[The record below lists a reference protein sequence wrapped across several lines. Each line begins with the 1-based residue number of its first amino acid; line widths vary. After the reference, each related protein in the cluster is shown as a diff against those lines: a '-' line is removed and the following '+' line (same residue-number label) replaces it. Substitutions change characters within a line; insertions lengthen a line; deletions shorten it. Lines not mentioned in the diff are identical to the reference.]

1 MTTPQAEPTD
11 TARAALL
18 LSNRLTRLEVGP
30 LKAREF
36 WSLVDRTDALGIDL
50 GKLLSEP
57 SLCDSVATDDVPA
70 DRLRSL
76 LDAMRAFAFEVERLD
91 EAGVHLLAA
100 LDTRFPPMLRDRMG
114 HGCPPHLFAAG
125 AVDGL
130 GLPALSI
137 VGQADGGDW
146 AHDVARRAVAAAV
159 VAGWSIATPDSSDA
173 SDLAATT
180 IGEALACDAALVAL
194 AAAGINQIAR
204 EPALRRL
211 VQSNAICLASP
222 FAPDASASGATVRA
236 RNSMLHA
243 LGSLTLVVSCAD
255 GTGPTWAAA
264 REAVERE
271 PGSVVIVVDAQAPAG
286 NVALADL
293 GAQRLDTID
302 GLHGLLV

>member
-1 MTTPQAEPTD
+1 MTASDANQTD

-18 LSNRLTRLEVGP
+18 LSNRLTRLDVAP

-36 WSLVDRTDALGIDL
+36 WSLIDRTDALGIDL
-50 GKLLSEP
+50 GSLLREP
-57 SLCDSVATDDVPA
+57 SLCDSVAADDVPA
-70 DRLRSL
+70 DRLRAL

-100 LDTRFPPMLRDRMG
+100 LDPRFPSMLRDRMG

-125 AVDGL
+125 AVDAL
-130 GLPALSI
+130 ALPTLSI
-137 VGQADGGDW
+137 VGDVDGGDW
-146 AHDVARRAVAAAV
+146 ADDVARRAVAAAV
-159 VAGWSIATPDSSDA
+159 VAGWAVAIADSSDVT
-173 SDLAATT
+173 DLAASA
-180 IGEALACDAALVAL
+180 IDEALACEAAVVAL
-194 AAAGINQIAR
+194 AAAGINQVAR

-222 FAPDASASGATVRA
+222 FAPDASASGAAVRA

-264 REAVERE
+264 FEAVERE
-271 PGSVVIVVDAQAPAG
+271 PGSVVTVVDADAPAG
-286 NVALADL
+286 NRALADL
-293 GAQRLDTID
+293 GAQRLDAID
-302 GLHGLLV
+302 GLHALLV

>member
-1 MTTPQAEPTD
+1 MTASEADRAD
-11 TARAALL
+11 TVRAALL
-18 LSNRLTRLEVGP
+18 LSNRLTRLDVPP

-36 WSLVDRTDALGIDL
+36 WALVDRTDALDINL
-50 GKLLSEP
+50 GALLGEP
-57 SLCDSVATDDVPA
+57 SLCDSVASDDVPA
-70 DRLRSL
+70 DRLRAL
-76 LDAMRAFAFEVERLD
+76 LGAMRAFAFEVERLD

-100 LDTRFPPMLRDRMG
+100 LDSRFPSMLRDRMG

-130 GLPALSI
+130 ALPTLSI
-137 VGQADGGDW
+137 VGDVDGGDW

-159 VAGWSIATPDSSDA
+159 VAGWSVATPDSSDA
-173 SDLAATT
+173 SDLAAST
-180 IGEALACDAALVAL
+180 IDEALACDASVVAL
-194 AAAGINQIAR
+194 AAAGVNQVAR

-222 FAPDASASGATVRA
+222 FAPDASASGAAVRA

-264 REAVERE
+264 FEAVERE
-271 PGSVVIVVDAQAPAG
+271 PGSVVTVVDANAPTG
-286 NVALADL
+286 NKALADL
-293 GAQRLDTID
+293 GAQRLDAID
-302 GLHGLLV
+302 DLHGFLV

>member
-1 MTTPQAEPTD
+1 MTASEADQTD

-18 LSNRLTRLEVGP
+18 LSNRLTRLDVAP

-50 GKLLSEP
+50 GQLLSEP

-70 DRLRSL
+70 DRLRAL

-100 LDTRFPPMLRDRMG
+100 LDARFPPMLRDRMG

-125 AVDGL
+125 AVDAL
-130 GLPALSI
+130 ALPTLSI
-137 VGQADGGDW
+137 VGDAEGGDW

-159 VAGWSIATPDSSDA
+159 VAGWSVATPDSSDV
-173 SDLAATT
+173 SDLAAAT
-180 IGEALACDAALVAL
+180 IDEALACNAAVVAL
-194 AAAGINQIAR
+194 AAAGINQVAR
-204 EPALRRL
+204 EPALRKL

-222 FAPDASASGATVRA
+222 FAPDASASGAAVRA

-264 REAVERE
+264 FEAVERE
-271 PGSVVIVVDAQAPAG
+271 PGSVVTVADADAPAG
-286 NVALADL
+286 NKALADL
-293 GAQRLDTID
+293 GAQRLDAID
-302 GLHGLLV
+302 GLHALLV